1 MLTLRQSRFD
11 LLNRLEQQ
19 LQTAERIPAAEVLDT
34 ETGFR
39 ITLELPG
46 VAKDSIDVKA
56 TDRTLVISAQ
66 RPAPVQGDHAATA
79 LLSEMHYGTWSRSF
93 RFPAGINRDG
103 LEAHYRDGLLTVI
116 APKARVL
123 VVQRGPGEWWEGLWD
138 FPRVPKA
145 AKTVRRG
152 IEQSEVLSGLACG
165 ATSRLGTITHTVT
178 HHRITLDVVACVAGR
193 GGRASSG
200 RRWVTATA
208 LTSLAMTSPGRR
220 IARML
225 E

>member
-11 LLNRLEQQ
+11 LLNRLEPQ

-56 TDRTLVISAQ
+56 TDRSLVISAQ

-103 LEAHYRDGLLTVI
+103 LAAHYRDGLLTVI
-116 APKARVL
+116 APKA
-123 VVQRGPGEWWEGLWD
+123 Q
-138 FPRVPKA
+138 
-145 AKTVRRG
+145 T
-152 IEQSEVLSGLACG
+152 
-165 ATSRLGTITHTVT
+165 ATSVSVTVE
-178 HHRITLDVVACVAGR
+178 G
-193 GGRASSG
+193 
-200 RRWVTATA
+200 
-208 LTSLAMTSPGRR
+208 
-220 IARML
+220 
-225 E
+225 